1 MDISTVMTPEN
12 ELSACSSNQLQLP
25 SFQLKKVNIL
35 LDISKELEV
44 SNSAKFLALQQKV
57 WRDQSQS
64 LSPQSLQG
72 LVQNSEVQEENAF
85 KKISGLKQLAKTA
98 LLNSPNA
105 PQLVIAYVK
114 NLVNGLFLDT
124 IPNQVKYSF
133 ISSQIINLQILR

>member
-25 SFQLKKVNIL
+25 SFQLKQVNIL

-72 LVQNSEVQEENAF
+72 LVQNSEAQEENAF

-133 ISSQIINLQILR
+133 ISSQIIILQILR